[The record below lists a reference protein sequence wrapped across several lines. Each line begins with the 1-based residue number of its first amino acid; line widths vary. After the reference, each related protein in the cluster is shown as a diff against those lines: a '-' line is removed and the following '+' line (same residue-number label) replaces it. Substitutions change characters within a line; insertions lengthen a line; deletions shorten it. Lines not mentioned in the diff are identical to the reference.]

1 MTAELERKISKLKK
15 GDKRAFDFIYDKT
28 NRAVYFTALY
38 VVKDKSR
45 AEDVL
50 QDTYLRALSR
60 LDQYEAGTNFTGW
73 LCSISKSLALNSL
86 KKHSR
91 EVYTDFEADAYKYGA
106 RETELP
112 YVFELARK
120 ILPEDEYNIVMLCQ
134 VAGYKR
140 REVAEMLGIPI
151 GTVTWK
157 NNRALKKLKDNLEE
171 EQV

>member
-1 MTAELERKISKLKK
+1 MTEELEKKIAKLKK
-15 GDKRAFDFIYDKT
+15 GDKKAFDYVYEKT
-28 NRAVYFTALY
+28 NRPVYFTALY
-38 VVKDKSR
+38 IVKDKSR

-50 QDTYLRALSR
+50 QDTYVRALSR
-60 LDQYEAGTNFTGW
+60 LEQYEAGTNFIGW

-86 KKHSR
+86 KKYSR
-91 EVYTDFEADAYKYGA
+91 EVYTDFETDSYKYGT

-112 YVFELARK
+112 YVFETARK

-157 NNRALKKLKDNLEE
+157 NNQALKKLKDSLEE
-171 EQV
+171 KL